1 MAALEEDLVANPR
14 AEGGRTTESV
24 PAAQRV
30 TLVGHDPMFEYLRD
44 SPRLAGHE
52 VQKCDGGIQVLQA
65 LWQRDCGVLVTNPAT
80 PLSEDLALAVE
91 ARRIRPGVRTIV
103 LAPAAT
109 PDDIIAALRAHV
121 FACFTPPFD
130 ADDIADMV
138 ASALESPDWRD
149 GIEVVSGLR
158 NWLTL
163 RVSCRMVTAERL
175 VRFMTEYRTDLP
187 EAERDGLIMAFRE
200 MLLNAMEHGAG
211 FDPEQVVEVTAARTE
226 RSIVY
231 HLKDPGPGFDR
242 ARLSHAAVS
251 NAPDDPVGH
260 VRRRAEQGMRPGGFG
275 MLITKQV
282 VDELVYNERGNEVI
296 LIKRIR

>member
-1 MAALEEDLVANPR
+1 MTSPRPQDGPTRDVA
-14 AEGGRTTESV
+14 
-24 PAAQRV
+24 PAVRRV
-30 TLVGHDPMFEYLRD
+30 TLVGHDPLFEDLRD
-44 SPRLAGHE
+44 SPRLAG
-52 VQKCDGGIQVLQA
+52 CDLEDCGGGIEVLRA

-80 PLSEDLALAVE
+80 PVSEDLALAVE

-103 LAPAAT
+103 LAPEAT
-109 PDDIIAALRAHV
+109 PDDIIGALRAHV

-130 ADDIADMV
+130 TDDIADMI
-138 ASALESPDWRD
+138 ASAIETPDWRD

-158 NWLTL
+158 DWLTL

-187 EAERDGLIMAFRE
+187 ATERDALIMAFRE

-211 FDPEQVVEVTAARTE
+211 FDPEQVVEVTATRTE
-226 RSIVY
+226 RAIVY

-242 ARLSHAAVS
+242 ATLRHAAVS

-260 VRRRAEQGMRPGGFG
+260 VRQRAQKGMRPGGFG
-275 MLITKQV
+275 MLIAKQV

-296 LIKRIR
+296 LIKRTA

>member
-1 MAALEEDLVANPR
+1 VAR
-14 AEGGRTTESV
+14 RI
-24 PAAQRV
+24 
-30 TLVGHDPMFEYLRD
+30 TLVGHDPVFEDLRD
-44 SPRLAGHE
+44 TPRLAGYE
-52 VQKCDGGIQVLQA
+52 IQQCDGGIQVLRA

-80 PLSEDLALAVE
+80 PLSEDLALAAE
-91 ARRIRPGVRTIV
+91 ARRIRPGFRMIV

-130 ADDIADMV
+130 SDDIADMV
-138 ASALESPDWRD
+138 VQALETPEWHD

-158 NWLTL
+158 EWLTL
-163 RVSCRMVTAERL
+163 RVNCRMVAAERL

-187 EAERDGLIMAFRE
+187 EAERDALIMAFRE

-211 FDPEQVVEVTAARTE
+211 FDPEQVIEVTAARTE

-231 HLKDPGPGFDR
+231 HFKDPGPGFDR
-242 ARLSHAAVS
+242 AKLGHAAVS
-251 NAPDDPVGH
+251 NAPNDPAGH
-260 VRRRAEQGMRPGGFG
+260 VRQRAERGLRPGGFG
-275 MLITKQV
+275 LLIAKQV

-296 LIKRIR
+296 LIKRMQ